1 MYAPNHS
8 PRPKPARGRRGFSLV
23 ELLAVVVII
32 LILLSILMPLANQM
46 QERGRSVNCLA
57 KLRQIGGAIQ
67 VYMVDYNGVF
77 PGSGGQGGMINTGPE
92 PWQKEYMGKEVLDPG
107 ETGYNFGATEG
118 TLVPY
123 LGVAKTRLRTFYMC
137 PSMPV
142 GVRNAPWTGNNGRF
156 DYTYFKVFA
165 GAKRSSVPQKA
176 QLYVDK
182 YSYPTPL
189 LTEEDPYAYVNNRY
203 MDPGH
208 SGPDRMGAWHLPGNR
223 TFAFEGGSGNYAAVD
238 GSASSVRAKDLADR
252 SGSLYADRLLLKGP
266 HANDWSAITPAGNR
280 QIMGDQAVSYGQW
293 NSL

>member
-1 MYAPNHS
+1 MSTPSHN
-8 PRPKPARGRRGFSLV
+8 PMGVRRRTLRGFSLV

-32 LILLSILMPLANQM
+32 LILLSILMPMASHM
-46 QERGRSVNCLA
+46 KERGRSVNCLG

-92 PWQKEYMGKEVLDPG
+92 PWQKEYMGNEVLEPG
-107 ETGYNFGATEG
+107 ERGYNFGATEG

-123 LGVAKTRLRTFYMC
+123 LGVTKSRLRTFYMC

-165 GAKRSSVPQKA
+165 GARRSSVPLKA
-176 QLYVDK
+176 QLYVDR

-208 SGPDRMGAWHLPGNR
+208 SGADRMGAWHLPGER
-223 TFAFEGGSGNYAAVD
+223 TYAFEGGNGNYAAVD
-238 GSASSVRAKDLADR
+238 GSASSVRAKDLTNRA
-252 SGSLYADRLLLKGP
+252 GSLYNDRLLLKGP
-266 HANDWSAITPAGNR
+266 HANDWSAITPSGNR
-280 QIMGDQAVSYGQW
+280 QKMGDQGLRYGEW